1 MKFFTKHQWLKIFNL
16 SVLCEAFLW
25 ARTFSGFNFSISS
38 RVLSCFLSMHSCNRA
53 NFCEVMWV
61 RFQRIWT
68 SLFFGMCWSLKCKRI
83 QSQRYTWCMH
93 CCGMEV
99 GFKRRLV
106 FEMCSEEWENK
117 WHFRVCIL
125 SHKQPCL
132 KISSKTFGWH
142 RAWLSACSYL
152 LSFHNVWEEVSLLGN
167 MLN

>member
-1 MKFFTKHQWLKIFNL
+1 MRFFTKHQWLKIFNL

-53 NFCEVMWV
+53 DFCEVMWV
-61 RFQRIWT
+61 RFQDLNISFLWNV
-68 SLFFGMCWSLKCKRI
+68 LKLKV
-83 QSQRYTWCMH
+83 QANSEPERYTWCMH
-93 CCGMEV
+93 CCGVEV

-132 KISSKTFGWH
+132 KIASTTFGWH
-142 RAWLSACSYL
+142 RAWLVYFIFAEL
-152 LSFHNVWEEVSLLGN
+152 P
-167 MLN
+167 